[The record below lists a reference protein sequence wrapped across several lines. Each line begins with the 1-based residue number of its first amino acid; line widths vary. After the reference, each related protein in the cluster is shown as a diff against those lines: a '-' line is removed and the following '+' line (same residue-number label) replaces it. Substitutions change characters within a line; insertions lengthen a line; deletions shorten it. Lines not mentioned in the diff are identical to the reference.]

1 MNTGYP
7 RVTTNFLN
15 MRDERFC
22 NSNCPFTRAIGTIS
36 NKWKPIIIN
45 VIGTRTIRFGQLDA
59 IIPHIT
65 RKVLTE
71 QLKELEQD
79 GLLERLAYKELPPRV
94 DYRLSEKGL
103 AFLPILES
111 IKAWNAQY
119 EIATVSSMADSNVY
133 SVKPELAIE
142 P

>member
-1 MNTGYP
+1 
-7 RVTTNFLN
+7 

-22 NSNCPFTRAIGTIS
+22 ASNCSFTRAIGTIG

-45 VIGTRTIRFGQLDA
+45 VIGTRTVRFGQMDS
-59 IIPHIT
+59 IIPHIS

-71 QLKELEQD
+71 QLKELEED
-79 GLLERLAYKELPPRV
+79 GLLIRIAYKELPPRV

-111 IKAWNAQY
+111 IKEWNCKY
-119 EIATVSSMADSNVY
+119 EVALTPKENDRITYN
-133 SVKPELAIE
+133 K
-142 P
+142 